1 MNKEFF
7 FLLILLTSFFVNC
20 SSSGD
25 DDSAIS
31 VPQEIFGNWSPEF
44 TDQTSSFTQTR
55 TGSLGT
61 QQSRSIT
68 VNSQSTISTSTEETL
83 NQDINSD
90 EDLYDEIEKVVTKY
104 SASDGLG
111 SFQLE
116 TSSVTD
122 DNNMGIK
129 VGNKFYPLADGSLI
143 ISKARNTFGDEDE
156 IIECEINGFNYSL
169 VDAELNLWSQD
180 ISYSPNAENRW
191 SGEGA
196 MIHINLF
203 SLIDN
208 DIALNDNKQISYL
221 DLFDVYNGATGTSY
235 NSQNGSGNCATWDI
249 DDPLWERID
258 LSTPCKILNA
268 KYNTSEYRFY
278 DTNFDSNYA
287 NNTGGAGLNVDYC
300 LGTQFDHIGKLMEV
314 SKNSGGIY
322 TIKIEGKDKFSLPL
336 KIFYKGYL
344 AIKLLD

>member
-25 DDSAIS
+25 DDSTIL

-143 ISKARNTFGDEDE
+143 ISKARNTFGDEDK

-169 VDAELNLWSQD
+169 VDAELNL
-180 ISYSPNAENRW
+180 
-191 SGEGA
+191 
-196 MIHINLF
+196 
-203 SLIDN
+203 
-208 DIALNDNKQISYL
+208 
-221 DLFDVYNGATGTSY
+221 
-235 NSQNGSGNCATWDI
+235 
-249 DDPLWERID
+249 
-258 LSTPCKILNA
+258 
-268 KYNTSEYRFY
+268 
-278 DTNFDSNYA
+278 
-287 NNTGGAGLNVDYC
+287 
-300 LGTQFDHIGKLMEV
+300 
-314 SKNSGGIY
+314 
-322 TIKIEGKDKFSLPL
+322 
-336 KIFYKGYL
+336 
-344 AIKLLD
+344 